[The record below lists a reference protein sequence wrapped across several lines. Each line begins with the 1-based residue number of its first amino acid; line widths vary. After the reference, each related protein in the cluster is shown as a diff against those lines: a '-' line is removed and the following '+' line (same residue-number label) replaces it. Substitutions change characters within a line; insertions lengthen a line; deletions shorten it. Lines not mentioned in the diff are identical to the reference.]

1 MLMYCIQ
8 AQCVWSCSCIVFNLI
23 VYGRVHV
30 LYLSSLCSYVV
41 FGLIVYGRVY
51 VLYIFRLIVYGHVHL
66 LYSGLLCVCS
76 CSLLKYIKRDDGSV
90 RRSPS
95 PVVPY

>member
-1 MLMYCIQ
+1 M
-8 AQCVWSCSCIVFNLI
+8 
-23 VYGRVHV
+23 
-30 LYLSSLCSYVV
+30 
-41 FGLIVYGRVY
+41 
-51 VLYIFRLIVYGHVHL
+51 YGHVHL

-95 PVVPY
+95 PVYSTILIAVNIK

>member
-1 MLMYCIQ
+1 M
-8 AQCVWSCSCIVFNLI
+8 
-23 VYGRVHV
+23 YGRVHV
-30 LYLSSLCSYVV
+30 LYLSSLCMVV
-41 FGLIVYGRVY
+41 FLCCVY

-95 PVVPY
+95 PVVQY

>member
-1 MLMYCIQ
+1 MY
-8 AQCVWSCSCIVFNLI
+8 
-23 VYGRVHV
+23 
-30 LYLSSLCSYVV
+30 
-41 FGLIVYGRVY
+41 GL
-51 VLYIFRLIVYGHVHL
+51 VHL
-66 LYSGLLCVCS
+66 LYLGLLCVCS